1 MTVKGLARTFA
12 LAVWRLVQHD
22 EEGVPVAIWQ
32 MECMTCHD
40 RSDPDDNMGKQP
52 QLWSLEHAGTAP
64 GHRVFKLHTE
74 TYWRAE
80 PSASNPL
87 AKDPA

>member
-1 MTVKGLARTFA
+1 MTAKALARTFA

-22 EEGVPVAIWQ
+22 EEGVPAAIFE
-32 MECMTCHD
+32 MECMTCHE
-40 RSDPDDNMGKQP
+40 RSGPDETGKRP
-52 QLWSLEHAGTAP
+52 PIWALEHAGMAP

-87 AKDPA
+87 AEAPA